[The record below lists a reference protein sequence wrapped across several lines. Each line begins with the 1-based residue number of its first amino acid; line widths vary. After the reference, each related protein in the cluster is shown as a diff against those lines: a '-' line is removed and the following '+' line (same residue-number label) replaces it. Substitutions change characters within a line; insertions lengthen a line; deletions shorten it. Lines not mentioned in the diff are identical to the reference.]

1 MPLQSIKN
9 INIDFYDKK
18 YILVNAKQY
27 DKNSRFLSITC
38 YNRGE
43 AYGINPDEHS
53 AYIRYR
59 KSDNNSVFNF
69 CEIDS
74 KGNILVELTEQML
87 ASDGICC
94 ADLVI
99 VNKGSADVNVETGE
113 IISIDNSGILS
124 TMPFHIDVTGTAV
137 ENSNIESSYE
147 FNGLNSAIEKAEAEY
162 EEVMKTSKSWAVGG
176 TGTRD
181 NEDTNN
187 SKYWS
192 KQSQKTANASSESAS
207 NAATSAS
214 NAAISEANAATS
226 EANANGYMD
235 AAMYWADD
243 AEQYMYMAQEY
254 KNAAYNGAQ
263 IASDSQ
269 KKAKESETNAAKSA
283 TNAELSFQQ
292 AYDCGLA
299 AYDSELK
306 ALKNAEM
313 AQSYAVGG
321 TGTRDDEDVTNAAY
335 YYELIKNIVT
345 GLDTGFIPMGTIS
358 FSDLATVEKATGY
371 IYNINE
377 DFVTDETFREGSGKL
392 YTAGTNV
399 YYTANGQ
406 WDCFGGTTSPTATV
420 AEVKAYLGIV

>member
-74 KGNILVELTEQML
+74 KGNILVKLTEQML

-99 VNKGSADVNVETGE
+99 VNKGSADVNAETGE

-137 ENSNIESSYE
+137 ESSNIESSYE
-147 FNGLNSAIEKAEAEY
+147 FNGFNAAMEKAEAEY

-176 TGTRD
+176 TGIRD
-181 NEDTNN
+181 NEDNNN

-192 KQSQKTANASSESAS
+192 EQSQNFANILSD
-207 NAATSAS
+207 SAS
-214 NAAISEANAATS
+214 NAAISAANAAKS
-226 EANANGYMD
+226 EANAKSYMD
-235 AAMYWADD
+235 AALSYSAD
-243 AEQYMYMAQEY
+243 AETYMDTTEGWMDESYNYA
-254 KNAAYNGAQ
+254 KAALE
-263 IASDSQ
+263 SQ

-283 TNAELSFQQ
+283 TNAELSFKQ

-335 YYELIKNIVT
+335 YYELIKNIVI